1 MSLSFRS
8 SHQRCSVKKGVL
20 RNFSKFTG
28 KHRCQGLFFTKV
40 AGLRPEN
47 TFFTEHLWK
56 TVSDPSRPNLEQRKK
71 INLYFYFRLSL
82 WWLKRGLKGLH
93 KIFLSTAKMCE
104 NKNLNFILIQRLIIF
119 KVNNKD
125 TTTTPMASLCY
136 LYC

>member
-1 MSLSFRS
+1 M
-8 SHQRCSVKKGVL
+8 KKGVL

-82 WWLKRGLKGLH
+82 WCLKRGLKGLH
-93 KIFLSTAKMCE
+93 KIFLGTAKMCE
-104 NKNLNFILIQRLIIF
+104 NKNLNFILIQRLIMVMPNSQPAITCS
-119 KVNNKD
+119 KLTIETLEQGVKYIQ
-125 TTTTPMASLCY
+125 T
-136 LYC
+136 